1 MKTPYLFQG
10 RKKEVIIVPFVR
22 SNLEGNLVFLENL
35 RRLDVSITR
44 AKMKLVLYLLKI
56 YKISLIIS

>member
-44 AKMKLVLYLLKI
+44 AKMKLVLYLW
-56 YKISLIIS
+56 